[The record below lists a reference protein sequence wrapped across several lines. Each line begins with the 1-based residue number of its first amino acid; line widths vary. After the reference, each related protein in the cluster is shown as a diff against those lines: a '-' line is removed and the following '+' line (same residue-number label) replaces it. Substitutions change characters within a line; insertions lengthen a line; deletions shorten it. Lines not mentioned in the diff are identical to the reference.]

1 MLEKFL
7 NIFRIPDL
15 RKRVLFTLGILAIY
29 RLGSHI
35 PTPGVNGHQLELLF
49 NQQSGSAL
57 GMMDLFGGGSLR
69 RMTVFALG
77 IMPYITASII
87 FQLLTVVYEPLA
99 RIQKEGELG
108 RRKITQW
115 TRYLTVILG
124 ALQSIGIAAILG
136 RQPGLVLN
144 PGIPF
149 TLMTMLTL
157 TTGTAFIM
165 WLGEQITDRGIG
177 NGMSLLI
184 FTGIVAGLPRG
195 VAELWT
201 KIQTNAWGS
210 LTVLVVLIVVAAMA
224 AIVGFIVYVERSERR
239 IPIQRARRIVGRRM
253 MGGQSSHLP
262 LKVNSGGVM
271 PVIFASSIL
280 SAPLLFAQVDWV
292 QNNRFLQPIIQALQ
306 PGYPWY
312 VLLNMLGIIFFAY
325 FYISIVM
332 KPDDIADNFRKSGS
346 FIPGIRP
353 GKRTSDFINDILT
366 RLTLVGALYL
376 ILITLVPTF
385 MISGIRFD
393 KLWLVGRLFESLPT
407 WTTHGMGVQFYF
419 GGTSLLI
426 VVGVAMDTVNQIESQ
441 LIMRH
446 YDGFSPRSGRIR
458 GRKTW

>member
-1 MLEKFL
+1 MIEKFL

-15 RKRVLFTLGILAIY
+15 RKRVLFTLAILAVY

-35 PTPGVNGHQLELLF
+35 PTPGVNANQLELLF
-49 NQQSGSAL
+49 SQQSGSAL
-57 GMMDLFGGGSLR
+57 GLMDLFGGGNLR

-115 TRYLTVILG
+115 TRYMTVVLG
-124 ALQSIGIAAILG
+124 ALQSIGIAAILTK
-136 RQPGLVLN
+136 QGLVLN
-144 PGIPF
+144 PGIGF
-149 TLMTMLTL
+149 SLMTVLTL

-184 FTGIVAGLPRG
+184 FAGIVAGLPRG
-195 VAELWT
+195 VGELVQ
-201 KIQTNAWGS
+201 KIQTDAWGS
-210 LTVLVVLIVVAAMA
+210 LTFLVVLILLAAMIAVVA
-224 AIVGFIVYVERSERR
+224 FIVFVERSERR
-239 IPIQRARRIVGRRM
+239 IPIQSARRIVGRRM

-262 LKVNSGGVM
+262 LKVNAGGVM

-280 SAPLLFAQVDWV
+280 SAPMLFAQSEFV
-292 QNNRFLQPIIQALQ
+292 QNSRFLQPIVQALQ

-312 VLLNMLGIIFFAY
+312 ELIDILGIIFFAY

-376 ILITLVPTF
+376 CLITLVPTF

-393 KLWLVGRLFESLPT
+393 KLWLVGRLFENLPA
-407 WTTHGMGVQFYF
+407 WTTHGMGVTFYF